1 MGPTP
6 AVDVQ
11 HEYSTFVYKS
21 RYSRWL
27 YDLERRENWD
37 ETVDR
42 YIKFFSPRI
51 PFKLRKQV
59 ATELR
64 EAILNYEVMPS
75 MRALM
80 TAGPA
85 LEKDNCAGYNCSYIA
100 VNNQRAFDEAM
111 YISMCGTGVGFS
123 IERQYVNELPII
135 AENFY
140 PTATVIEVEDSKIG
154 WARAFKELIA
164 LLYTGMVP
172 KWDLSQLRPEGAPL
186 KTFGGRSSG
195 PGPLDELFKF
205 TVALFKNAVGRKLTS
220 IECHDLMCKIGDIV
234 VVGGVRRSAMIS
246 LSNLSDDRMRA
257 AKTGE
262 WWLTQP
268 QRRLANNSAVY
279 TEKPEI
285 GIFMKEWLSLYD
297 SKSGERGI
305 FSRMAAT
312 LQAKAGGRRKWEKI
326 EFGTNPCGEII
337 LRDMGFCNLT
347 EVVIRPE
354 DKTKELKRKVRVATI
369 IGTLQ
374 STLTDFRYLR
384 VGWKKNADEE
394 RLLGVSLTGIMDN
407 PITANPRPGLLTALK
422 QVAIDTNKEWAGK
435 LGINQSVAITCVK
448 PSGTVSQL
456 VNSSSGIHPRYD
468 QYFIRA
474 IRQDKRDPI
483 STLLKESKVPNESD
497 ITQSNDVDVFY
508 FPLASPEHCVTRL
521 QLDAIGQLE
530 VYLKYRKHWCEH
542 NPSTTVYVKESEWFK
557 VGAWIYEHFNEVGG
571 ISFLPWSDHI
581 YKQAPYTPCTKEE
594 YEKAVAAFPLINW
607 GCLTQFEKED
617 RTIGAQELA
626 CSAGVCEL

>member
-1 MGPTP
+1 MPQ
-6 AVDVQ
+6 DVNKL
-11 HEYSTFVYKS
+11 YSEFVYKS

-42 YIKFFSPRI
+42 YIKFFAPRI
-51 PFKLRKQV
+51 PAKLRKKV
-59 ATELR
+59 AGELK
-64 EAILNYEVMPS
+64 EAISNFEVMPS

-80 TAGPA
+80 TAGEA

-100 VNNQRAFDEAM
+100 VNDQRAFDEAM

-123 IERQYVNELPII
+123 VERQYVNDLPTV

-140 PTATVIEVEDSKIG
+140 PSAVTIKVKDSKIG
-154 WARAFKELIA
+154 WATAFKELIA

-172 KWDLSQLRPEGAPL
+172 KWDLSDLRPAGAPL

-205 TVALFKNAVGRKLTS
+205 TVNLFKASAGRKLTS
-220 IECHDLMCKIGDIV
+220 IECHDLMCKIGDVV

-262 WWLTQP
+262 WWIPTP
-268 QRRLANNSAVY
+268 HRKLANNSAVY
-279 TEKPEI
+279 TDKPDI

-305 FSRMAAT
+305 FNRQAAS
-312 LQAKAGGRRKWEKI
+312 LQAKSSGRRKWEKI
-326 EFGTNPCGEII
+326 DFGTNPCGEII
-337 LRDMGFCNLT
+337 LRNMGFCNLT
-347 EVVIRPE
+347 EVVVRPE
-354 DKTKELKRKVRVATI
+354 DTPKTLRNKVRIAALL
-369 IGTLQ
+369 GTLQ
-374 STLTDFRYLR
+374 STLTTFRYLR
-384 VGWKKNADEE
+384 AGWKKNADEE

-407 PITANPRPGLLTALK
+407 KITANPNSKLLESLK
-422 QVAIDTNKEWAGK
+422 QVAIATNKEWAQR
-435 LGINQSVAITCVK
+435 LSINPSVAVTCIK

-468 QYFIRA
+468 TYFVRA

-483 STLLKESKVPNESD
+483 SALLKQSKVPNESD
-497 ITQSNDVDVFY
+497 VTAANDVDVFY
-508 FPLASPEHCVTRL
+508 FPLRSPAHAVTRL
-521 QLDAIGQLE
+521 QLSALEQLR
-530 VYLKYRKHWCEH
+530 VYLLYRRHWCEH
-542 NPSTTVYVKESEWFK
+542 NPSCTVYVKENEWLA
-557 VGAWIYEHFNEVGG
+557 VGAWVYEHFNDIGG
-571 ISFLPWSDHI
+571 ISFLPYSDHI
-581 YKQAPYTPCTKEE
+581 YKQAPYTPVTKEE
-594 YEKAVAAFPLINW
+594 YEKAVAAFPPIDW
-607 GCLTQFEKED
+607 VTLTKLEKDD
-617 RTIGAQELA
+617 RTLGAQELA
-626 CSAGVCEL
+626 CTAGYCEL

>member
-1 MGPTP
+1 MP
-6 AVDVQ
+6 VQDVNQ
-11 HEYSTFVYKS
+11 QYSEFVYKS

-27 YDLERRENWD
+27 YEPLERRENWD

-51 PFKLRKQV
+51 PAKLRKKV
-59 ATELR
+59 ALELK
-64 EAILNYEVMPS
+64 EAISNFEVMPS

-100 VNNQRAFDEAM
+100 VNDQRAFDEAM

-123 IERQYVNELPII
+123 VERQYVNELPTI

-140 PTATVIEVEDSKIG
+140 PSAVTIKVKDSKIG
-154 WARAFKELIA
+154 WATAFKELIA
-164 LLYTGMVP
+164 LLYTGMVA
-172 KWDLSQLRPEGAPL
+172 KWDLSDLRPAGAAL

-205 TVALFKNAVGRKLTS
+205 TVNLFKSAASRKLTS
-220 IECHDLMCKIGDIV
+220 IECHDLMCKIGDVV

-262 WWLTQP
+262 WWIPTP
-268 QRRLANNSAVY
+268 HRKLANNSAVY
-279 TEKPEI
+279 TDKPDI

-305 FSRMAAT
+305 FNRQAAT

-337 LRDMGFCNLT
+337 LRNMGFCNLT

-354 DKTKELKRKVRVATI
+354 DTPKTLRKKVRIAAI
-369 IGTLQ
+369 LGTLQ
-374 STLTDFRYLR
+374 STLTTFRYLR
-384 VGWKKNADEE
+384 AGWKKNADEE

-407 PITANPRPGLLTALK
+407 KITANPNPKLLESLK
-422 QVAIDTNKEWAGK
+422 QVAISTN
-435 LGINQSVAITCVK
+435 
-448 PSGTVSQL
+448 
-456 VNSSSGIHPRYD
+456 
-468 QYFIRA
+468 
-474 IRQDKRDPI
+474 
-483 STLLKESKVPNESD
+483 
-497 ITQSNDVDVFY
+497 
-508 FPLASPEHCVTRL
+508 
-521 QLDAIGQLE
+521 
-530 VYLKYRKHWCEH
+530 
-542 NPSTTVYVKESEWFK
+542 
-557 VGAWIYEHFNEVGG
+557 
-571 ISFLPWSDHI
+571 
-581 YKQAPYTPCTKEE
+581 
-594 YEKAVAAFPLINW
+594 
-607 GCLTQFEKED
+607 
-617 RTIGAQELA
+617 
-626 CSAGVCEL
+626 